1 MNALRLIC
9 QFLGALVLLGVALL
23 VLGAVLACFGE
34 WGRKRTA
41 DRART
46 VLSICASCGEPQ
58 QGGFCQ
64 NCAPIARPEPYPT
77 IRAEDLRSLTDG
89 EIDLHLN
96 APQNEWPGQITP
108 SLASPDTLERLLG
121 PTVEEP

>member
-1 MNALRLIC
+1 MNALRLVC

-41 DRART
+41 DRARA

-58 QGGFCQ
+58 QGGYCA
-64 NCAPIARPEPYPT
+64 NCDPIYRGAQSEAYPT
-77 IRAEDLRSLTDG
+77 IRAEDFRGLSDA
-89 EIDLHLN
+89 ELHR
-96 APQNEWPGQITP
+96 
-108 SLASPDTLERLLG
+108 LATGMRPDIRFETVDHLLG